1 MKSSNKFLIGIVIGA
16 VLLISASIII
26 VLHKPEPTYQ
36 PEDTPGG
43 VAHNYLL
50 ALQNEDYDRAYT
62 YLSSTLPGYPATVS
76 QFTESIEDYSWY
88 FQLGTDTTLAVDTV
102 EITGSKAVILVRETR
117 FQNRGLFE
125 NSTRIS
131 TFEMDLKKVGDQ
143 WKIVDSDRYFVWCWG
158 NESGC
163 RY

>member
-26 VLHKPEPTYQ
+26 VLLKPEPTYQ

-88 FQLGTDTTLAVDTV
+88 FQLGTDTTLAVDTE

>member
-1 MKSSNKFLIGIVIGA
+1 MKNPDKLLIAIVVGA
-16 VLLISASIII
+16 VLLILVAVVV
-26 VLHKPEPTYQ
+26 VLIKPTPTYQ
-36 PEDTPGG
+36 SEDTPGG

-88 FQLGTDTTLAVDTV
+88 FRLGTDTTLAVDTE

-125 NSTRIS
+125 SSTRIS
-131 TFEMDLKKVGDQ
+131 TFEMDLEKVENQ